1 MLGLFGRN
9 KPLSVV
15 EDIQLEKEPSEF
27 RKVQYVLELEGF
39 ICSLDPEFN
48 KNGNLRK
55 AVNRLRTQYNAL
67 IYTEVCNCDNKQYAK
82 LKKNGSPFMH
92 KAYIKDWAL

>member
-9 KPLSVV
+9 KPLSVL
-15 EDIQLEKEPSEF
+15 EDIQLQKEPSEF
-27 RKVQYVLELEGF
+27 RKIQYILELEGF
-39 ICSLDPEFN
+39 ICSLDQEFN

-67 IYTEVCNCDNKQYAK
+67 IYTEDCNCDNKQYAK
-82 LKKNGSPFMH
+82 LKKSGNPYMH
-92 KAYIKDWAL
+92 KSYIKDWAL

>member
-1 MLGLFGRN
+1 MLGIFGRI
-9 KPLSVV
+9 KPLSVL
-15 EDIQLEKEPSEF
+15 EDIQQEYKPSEF
-27 RKVQYVLELEGF
+27 RKIQYILELEGF

-48 KNGNLRK
+48 KNGILRK

-67 IYTEVCNCDNKQYAK
+67 IYTEICNCANKQYAK
-82 LKKNGSPFMH
+82 LKKDGSPFMH

>member
-15 EDIQLEKEPSEF
+15 EDIQLDKEPSEF

-39 ICSLDPEFN
+39 ICSLDREFN

-67 IYTEVCNCDNKQYAK
+67 IYTEDCNCANKQYAK
-82 LKKNGSPFMH
+82 LKKDGKPFKH
-92 KAYIKDWAL
+92 NAYLKDWAL

>member
-1 MLGLFGRN
+1 MLGIFGRN
-9 KPLSVV
+9 KPLSVL
-15 EDIQLEKEPSEF
+15 EDLQLNYNPSEF
-27 RKVQYVLELEGF
+27 RKVHYVLELEGF

-67 IYTEVCNCDNKQYAK
+67 IYTEICNCSNKQYAK
-82 LKKNGSPFMH
+82 LKKNGSPYMH